1 MYEEILELAI
11 TCLCHIPLLDEDH
24 LQLCERLV
32 PRLWQGDQGEDG
44 ADEEE
49 GGVQQEDPLHP
60 HQAGQVGECLERR
73 GCENVSCPCGII
85 SFSVEYKLVGHVI
98 SKS

>member
-11 TCLCHIPLLDEDH
+11 TCLCLVPLLLDEDH

-32 PRLWQGDQGEDG
+32 PRLWQGDQGEEG

-60 HQAGQVGECLERR
+60 HQLGQDRKCLQRVALEY
-73 GCENVSCPCGII
+73 GIWNMWI
-85 SFSVEYKLVGHVI
+85 YGSYQFSLYIWL
-98 SKS
+98 